1 MAELSLLTKLS
12 LFAVGLMVGGI
23 SPTFGIGGGLVTV
36 PILILLYGLDGN
48 LATAT
53 SLGLIIFTTLSG
65 TVAYYV
71 EKRIDFSEF
80 PLIES

>member
-48 LATAT
+48 LWESWLLPF
-53 SLGLIIFTTLSG
+53 SLVSQ
-65 TVAYYV
+65 A
-71 EKRIDFSEF
+71 R
-80 PLIES
+80 